1 MEKGQAGDSDESR
14 RLLSDKRA
22 SDNVNDLH
30 SNRNELDRSVSSP
43 LRFLNSRHTS
53 RFLHA
58 RQQGLERRSVVVEEE
73 EEFDEEQRK
82 NQNKKIMPRFIIHP
96 ASFFRKRWMQLQL
109 VISLY
114 IIWITPVRV
123 GFDLSAQGFWFWM
136 EGVINL
142 FFWADLVLNFFTAYE
157 HPITSALITDR
168 KKIAQR
174 YLRGWFVIDLLAS
187 FPSDYIVKAV
197 QGTWTCSFT
206 STCYYVTPS
215 QSDVSGIAVLRFMRL
230 FRVIW
235 ILKNYNILSLSTLLG
250 NLQYRLLAWSWV
262 INVAELVII
271 LLCIGHVCGCFF
283 YMFGGSRY
291 WRTPAEQQLIE
302 EGYLSTWVLTQFG
315 GYAVTMIPTTFKP
328 TAADLQNFNSLSDL
342 QSIAYDNST
351 GLWYRCPA
359 KYSIASCPT
368 CQAPPFRC
376 NSLFSYAFRY
386 ITSIYWATT
395 TLTTVGYGDIYAF
408 IIAEKVWTMATMV
421 VGGFFL
427 SFCFGKM
434 ATILS
439 KLGAEGSAKA
449 EQMEM
454 VTQFLKDVELPKQLN
469 RKVLDYFQSSI
480 RNIKS
485 YDRATMLSQLPF
497 QLRSSIMAH
506 LYLPT
511 MKEVPLLQRFAED
524 ELFLTDLC
532 TKLQP
537 YRCSADTFVFQ
548 KGESHDEVYI
558 LMRGEV
564 HILDDDRKTVI
575 YIIPVGTVFGEGVM
589 LRRHEGDA
597 KARRTE
603 NVLCCTECD
612 MLKISADD
620 LLQICDSFP
629 RLLGDLK
636 RLYRQRVAKQ
646 AAAAAA
652 LKHSPSLPS
661 PHLFEGHSQPSC
673 QLSMD
678 GSFIIPPL
686 AAAAL
691 QHPSLS
697 TTEIQVM
704 LDKQSRE
711 MDERMQRQE
720 EMIKLVLQKLA

>member
-1 MEKGQAGDSDESR
+1 M
-14 RLLSDKRA
+14 
-22 SDNVNDLH
+22 
-30 SNRNELDRSVSSP
+30 
-43 LRFLNSRHTS
+43 
-53 RFLHA
+53 
-58 RQQGLERRSVVVEEE
+58 
-73 EEFDEEQRK
+73 
-82 NQNKKIMPRFIIHP
+82 HP
-96 ASFFRKRWMQLQL
+96 DSFFRRRWMQLQL

-136 EGVINL
+136 EGVMNI
-142 FFWADLVLNFFTAYE
+142 FFWMDLIFNFFTAYE

-174 YLRGWFVIDLLAS
+174 YLRGWFVIDLLAT
-187 FPSDYIVKAV
+187 FPSDYIVKAA

-206 STCYYVTPS
+206 SSCYYVTPTT
-215 QSDVSGIAVLRFMRL
+215 SDVAAIAILRFMRI

-235 ILKNYNILSLSTLLG
+235 ILKNYKVLSLSTIIG
-250 NLQYRLLAWSWV
+250 NLQYRLLAWSWI
-262 INVAELVII
+262 INVTELII
-271 LLCIGHVCGCFF
+271 VLLCIGHVCGCFY
-283 YMFGGSRY
+283 YMFGGSAY
-291 WRTPAEQQLIE
+291 WRTPSEQELIN

-315 GYAVTMIPTTFKP
+315 GYAVTMIPTVFKP
-328 TAADLQNFNSLSDL
+328 DVSVLETLSQIDPP
-342 QSIAYDNST
+342 QIAYDNST
-351 GLWYRCPA
+351 LTWYKCPN
-359 KYSIASCPT
+359 KYSIAACPT

-395 TLTTVGYGDIYAF
+395 TLTTVGYGDLYAY

-454 VTQFLKDVELPKQLN
+454 VTQFLEDVELPKALT
-469 RKVLDYFQSSI
+469 RKVLDFFQSSI

-497 QLRSSIMAH
+497 QLRASIMAH

-511 MKEVPLLQRFAED
+511 MKDVPLLQRFAED

-537 YRCSADTFVFQ
+537 YRCSAETFVFQ
-548 KGESHDEVYI
+548 KGESHDDVYI

-564 HILDDDRKTVI
+564 QVLDADKKTVI
-575 YIIPVGTVFGEGVM
+575 YKIPVGTVFGEGVM
-589 LRRHEGDA
+589 LKRHNGDS

-603 NVLCCTECD
+603 NVLCVTECD

-620 LLQICDSFP
+620 LLEICDSFP
-629 RLLGDLK
+629 RLLSDLK
-636 RLYRQRVAKQ
+636 RLYKQRLVRQ

-652 LKHSPSLPS
+652 AHSLAPSLPPAAVS
-661 PHLFEGHSQPSC
+661 PSPLSLQLSS

-678 GSFIIPPL
+678 VRGGFS
-686 AAAAL
+686 ADGAL
-691 QHPSLS
+691 PQLQGPSSQLQMILDRQK
-697 TTEIQVM
+697 EI
-704 LDKQSRE
+704 
-711 MDERMQRQE
+711 DERMQRQE
-720 EMIKLVLQKLA
+720 DLIKLVLQKLR